1 MLAQDSPR
9 LVRRHHKKKDGEE
22 KFFHSNG
29 TVTLAPTQAGK
40 DQFAYDGSQLASGST
55 TQGVVKPGTPANGSN
70 YYTPYLNQ
78 FLNHFSYWT
87 PQRLAM
93 GSQLLDNS
101 DVTKDADK
109 YQPVVKT
116 IDGRT
121 DQTLADLN
129 AKSGIDGLIQ
139 QTGVDEAGNPTYAE
153 THDLSF
159 IQNVTWYNSTTD
171 ATDWNNLMGGEAT
184 PTNPTG
190 NLQTSDKSAWAKV
203 TYGDGSIDFVNIPLH
218 ITDHTETLAD
228 QYRLFVNRY

>member
-1 MLAQDSPR
+1 M
-9 LVRRHHKKKDGEE
+9 
-22 KFFHSNG
+22 
-29 TVTLAPTQAGK
+29 
-40 DQFAYDGSQLASGST
+40 ASGST